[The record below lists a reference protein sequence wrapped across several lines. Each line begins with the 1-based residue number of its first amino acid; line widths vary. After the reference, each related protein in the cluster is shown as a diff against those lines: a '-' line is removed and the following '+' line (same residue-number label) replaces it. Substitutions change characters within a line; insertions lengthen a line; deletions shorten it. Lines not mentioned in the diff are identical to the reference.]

1 MANIT
6 LFAQV
11 IRLIPR
17 EIIQRLVKKHGTDKH
32 AKGFNSWSHLVT
44 MIFSQFSGS
53 VSLRQISEGLQ
64 SATGNLNHLG
74 LSRAPSKSN
83 ISYQNTNRTSQFFKD
98 VFYALFQ
105 YLGQHGGL
113 KQMKKPLKAKICLLD
128 STLMSLCLSMY
139 DWVLYTHTK
148 GAVKMHTVLDFE
160 TLLPEFVCIT
170 NGKGADNTIAKK
182 LHFARGTIVVA
193 DRIYSDTE
201 LLNHWDS
208 TGGVFIVRGRDN
220 IQFESIWERDLPD
233 TTSQEI
239 LKDEE
244 VRLTGVETAS
254 KYPKKIRRI
263 GIYNVQGGYT
273 IDLYTNDFKH
283 AASTIAALY
292 RSRWKIEIFFRNL
305 KQNLHIKSFLGT
317 SQNAVEIQI
326 WTALITIL
334 LLQYLKRIAKHTW
347 CLSNLTASL
356 RLNTFT
362 KIDLFQWINEPFSP
376 PPDEPEIA

>member
-1 MANIT
+1 MFYSPLPLQSSYRDSRNAQNT
-6 LFAQV
+6 LQ
-11 IRLIPR
+11 
-17 EIIQRLVKKHGTDKH
+17 
-32 AKGFNSWSHLVT
+32 W
-44 MIFSQFSGS
+44 
-53 VSLRQISEGLQ
+53 LQ

-74 LSRAPSKSN
+74 LSRPPPNPTSAIRTLTALQASSKMSFMPSSN
-83 ISYQNTNRTSQFFKD
+83 I
-98 VFYALFQ
+98 
-105 YLGQHGGL
+105 
-113 KQMKKPLKAKICLLD
+113 
-128 STLMSLCLSMY
+128 
-139 DWVLYTHTK
+139 
-148 GAVKMHTVLDFE
+148 
-160 TLLPEFVCIT
+160 
-170 NGKGADNTIAKK
+170 
-182 LHFARGTIVVA
+182 
-193 DRIYSDTE
+193 
-201 LLNHWDS
+201 WDS
-208 TGGVFIVRGRDN
+208 TGVVFIVRGKDN
-220 IQFESIWERDLPD
+220 IQFESIRERDLPD

-239 LKDEE
+239 LIDEE

-292 RSRWKIEIFFRNL
+292 RSRWKIEIFFRDL

>member
-1 MANIT
+1 M
-6 LFAQV
+6 
-11 IRLIPR
+11 
-17 EIIQRLVKKHGTDKH
+17 
-32 AKGFNSWSHLVT
+32 
-44 MIFSQFSGS
+44 
-53 VSLRQISEGLQ
+53 
-64 SATGNLNHLG
+64 
-74 LSRAPSKSN
+74 PSSN
-83 ISYQNTNRTSQFFKD
+83 I
-98 VFYALFQ
+98 
-105 YLGQHGGL
+105 
-113 KQMKKPLKAKICLLD
+113 
-128 STLMSLCLSMY
+128 
-139 DWVLYTHTK
+139 
-148 GAVKMHTVLDFE
+148 
-160 TLLPEFVCIT
+160 
-170 NGKGADNTIAKK
+170 
-182 LHFARGTIVVA
+182 
-193 DRIYSDTE
+193 
-201 LLNHWDS
+201 WDS
-208 TGGVFIVRGRDN
+208 TGVVFIVRGRDN
-220 IQFESIWERDLPD
+220 IQFESIRERDLPD

-263 GIYNVQGGYT
+263 GIYHVQGGYT

-334 LLQYLKRIAKHTW
+334 LLQYLKRIAKHPW

-362 KIDLFQWINEPFSP
+362 KIDLFQWINKPFSP
-376 PPDEPEIA
+376 PPDEPKIASGGGIPPFLPQMSRGDWLAWQLSYTHRPPKTFRTLLAVHPFSIG

>member
-1 MANIT
+1 M
-6 LFAQV
+6 
-11 IRLIPR
+11 
-17 EIIQRLVKKHGTDKH
+17 
-32 AKGFNSWSHLVT
+32 
-44 MIFSQFSGS
+44 
-53 VSLRQISEGLQ
+53 
-64 SATGNLNHLG
+64 
-74 LSRAPSKSN
+74 PSSN
-83 ISYQNTNRTSQFFKD
+83 I
-98 VFYALFQ
+98 
-105 YLGQHGGL
+105 
-113 KQMKKPLKAKICLLD
+113 
-128 STLMSLCLSMY
+128 
-139 DWVLYTHTK
+139 
-148 GAVKMHTVLDFE
+148 
-160 TLLPEFVCIT
+160 
-170 NGKGADNTIAKK
+170 
-182 LHFARGTIVVA
+182 
-193 DRIYSDTE
+193 
-201 LLNHWDS
+201 WDS
-208 TGGVFIVRGRDN
+208 TGVVFIVRGRDN
-220 IQFESIWERDLPD
+220 IQFESIRERDLPD

-263 GIYNVQGGYT
+263 GIYHVQGGYT

-326 WTALITIL
+326 WTDLITIL
-334 LLQYLKRIAKHTW
+334 LLQYLKRIAKHPW

-362 KIDLFQWINEPFSP
+362 KIDLFQWINKPFSP

>member
-74 LSRAPSKSN
+74 LSRVPSKSN
-83 ISYQNTNRTSQFFKD
+83 ISYQNANRTSQFFED
-98 VFYALFQ
+98 VFYVLFQ
-105 YLGQHGGL
+105 YWGQL
-113 KQMKKPLKAKICLLD
+113 Q
-128 STLMSLCLSMY
+128 
-139 DWVLYTHTK
+139 
-148 GAVKMHTVLDFE
+148 
-160 TLLPEFVCIT
+160 
-170 NGKGADNTIAKK
+170 
-182 LHFARGTIVVA
+182 VV
-193 DRIYSDTE
+193 T
-201 LLNHWDS
+201 
-208 TGGVFIVRGRDN
+208 
-220 IQFESIWERDLPD
+220 LPD

-334 LLQYLKRIAKHTW
+334 LLQYLKRIAKHPW

-356 RLNTFT
+356 ILNTFT
-362 KIDLFQWINEPFSP
+362 KIDLLQWINEPFSP
-376 PPDEPEIA
+376 PPDEAEIA

>member
-1 MANIT
+1 
-6 LFAQV
+6 
-11 IRLIPR
+11 
-17 EIIQRLVKKHGTDKH
+17 
-32 AKGFNSWSHLVT
+32 
-44 MIFSQFSGS
+44 
-53 VSLRQISEGLQ
+53 
-64 SATGNLNHLG
+64 
-74 LSRAPSKSN
+74 
-83 ISYQNTNRTSQFFKD
+83 
-98 VFYALFQ
+98 
-105 YLGQHGGL
+105 
-113 KQMKKPLKAKICLLD
+113 
-128 STLMSLCLSMY
+128 MY
-139 DWVLYTHTK
+139 DWALYTHTK

-160 TLLPEFVCIT
+160 TLLPEFVCIS

-182 LHFARGTIVVA
+182 LPFARGTIVVA

-208 TGGVFIVRGRDN
+208 TGVIFIVRGRDN
-220 IQFESIWERDLPD
+220 IQFESIRERDLPD

-239 LKDEE
+239 LIDEE

-273 IDLYTNDFKH
+273 IDLYTNDFTH
-283 AASTIAALY
+283 AASTVAALY

-334 LLQYLKRIAKHTW
+334 LLQYLKRIAKHPW

-362 KIDLFQWINEPFSP
+362 KIGLFQWINEPFSP
-376 PPDEPEIA
+376 PPDETEIA

>member
-17 EIIQRLVKKHGTDKH
+17 GVIQRLVKKHDTDKH
-32 AKGFNSWSHLVT
+32 SKGFNSWSHLVT

-83 ISYQNTNRTSQFFKD
+83 IGYQNAKRTSKFFEE
-98 VFYALFQ
+98 VYYALLEHF
-105 YLGQHGGL
+105 GQQGML
-113 KQMKKPLKAKICLLD
+113 KQVKKRLKSKVVLLD
-128 STLMSLCLSMY
+128 STLMSLCISMY
-139 DWVLYTHTK
+139 DWALYTRTK

-160 TLLPEFVCIT
+160 TLLPEFVCISD
-170 NGKGADNTIAKK
+170 GKGADNTIAKQ
-182 LHFARGTIVVA
+182 LHFAPGTIVVA

-201 LLNHWDS
+201 LLNLWDS
-208 TGGVFIVRGRDN
+208 NGVLFVVRGKDN
-220 IQFESIWERDLPD
+220 LLFEAVCERDLPERN
-233 TTSQEI
+233 SQEI
-239 LKDEE
+239 LIDEE
-244 VRLTGVETAS
+244 VQLVGVQTAE

-263 GIYNVQGGYT
+263 AVLHPNGYV
-273 IDLYTNDFKH
+273 IELLTNDFKH
-283 AASTIAALY
+283 AASTIAQLY
-292 RSRWKIEIFFRNL
+292 HSRWKIETFFRNL

-317 SQNAVEIQI
+317 TQNAVEIQI

-334 LLQYLKRIAKHTW
+334 LLQYLKRVAKHPW
-347 CLSNLTASL
+347 HLSNLTASL

-362 KIDLFQWINEPFSP
+362 KIDLFKWINEPFAP
-376 PPDEPEIA
+376 PPDAVELA